1 MKVRTLV
8 VDDEPLA
15 RAGLRAMLTAFE
27 WVEVVGEAADGESA
41 VDAIGRLRPELVF
54 LDVQMPGLFGTE
66 VVHRIEQHPYI
77 IFTTAFSQHAVS
89 AFELGAV
96 DYLLKPFGPSRLA
109 AAMERI
115 RAAIGEPVGF
125 GALERLT
132 GAMTSG
138 PITRLFVRTGG
149 SLVPLLT
156 RDVGW
161 FEADGDYVIAHAEGK
176 RHLLSLSLNRLEER
190 LDPKRFVRVHR
201 AHIVNLDHVRAFKR
215 DSRGNLEAELVDG
228 RRVPV
233 SRARAQELRSLG
245 L

>member
-27 WVEVVGEAADGESA
+27 WIEVVGEAADGEAA
-41 VDAIGRLRPELVF
+41 VQEINRLQPELVF
-54 LDVQMPGLFGTE
+54 LDVQMPGLVGTD
-66 VVHRIEQHPYI
+66 VVRRLERQPFI
-77 IFTTAFSQHAVS
+77 IFTTAFSQHAVN

-96 DYLLKPFGPSRLA
+96 DYLLKPFGRTRLS
-109 AAMERI
+109 AAMERV
-115 RAAIGEPVGF
+115 RTLIGEPAGI
-125 GALERLT
+125 GALERIT
-132 GAMTSG
+132 GALTSG
-138 PITRLFVRTGG
+138 PISRLFVRTGG
-149 SLVPLLT
+149 NLVPLS
-156 RDVGW
+156 VMEVSW
-161 FEADGDYVIAHAEGK
+161 FEADDDYVIAHTART
-176 RHLLSLSLNRLEER
+176 RHAINLSLTRLEER
-190 LDPKRFVRVHR
+190 LDRKRFVRVHR

-245 L
+245 H